1 MKSPFAQRLEYIVV
15 RTLLLKVRYFPKSW
29 IYGFFGAVAYLFYH
43 LSKRRR
49 NITISNLQHAFG
61 EMQRDEIVEL
71 SKDVYRE
78 LSKTLTDILF
88 LVSGRVDIDDMVI
101 NKDEAIT
108 KLKDLKANYHNGFI
122 FMGAHFSNWELPPLF
137 ASKYGFPMVV
147 IGREGDNRL
156 IDHNIVIPFRSRYGN
171 RAVYKKRAGIAMV
184 KELKSGGAVGA
195 LIDQKVN
202 KSNGF
207 LVEFFGREAFTT
219 HSIAMTK
226 LKLNPAIIPISMPRV
241 SNGKYRLDIG
251 DPIEYIADEV
261 STQEERL
268 LKMTK
273 RYNEKLEEII
283 SEYPS
288 QWFWMHDRW
297 NKRV

>member
-1 MKSPFAQRLEYIVV
+1 MKSSFVQRSEYIAV
-15 RTLLLKVRYFPKSW
+15 RILLLKVKYLPKSW
-29 IYGFFGAVAYLFYH
+29 VYGFFRVVASIFYRI
-43 LSKRRR
+43 SKKRQ

-61 EMQRDEIVEL
+61 NLERDEVIEL
-71 SKDVYRE
+71 SKDVYTE
-78 LSKTLTDILF
+78 LSKTITDILF
-88 LVSGRVDIDDMVI
+88 LASGRVDIDDMII
-101 NKDEAIT
+101 NKDEAIS
-108 KLKDLKANYHNGFI
+108 KLEALKSSYHNGFI

-156 IDHNIVIPFRSRYGN
+156 IDHNIVIPFRGKYGN

-241 SNGKYRLDIG
+241 SSGKYRLDIG
-251 DPIEYIADEV
+251 DPIEYTANEASSIDEK
-261 STQEERL
+261 L

-273 RYNEKLEEII
+273 IYNQKLEEII
-283 SEYPS
+283 SKNPS

-297 NKRV
+297 NKRI

>member
-1 MKSPFAQRLEYIVV
+1 MKSNFTQKLEYGAVKI
-15 RTLLLKVRYFPKSW
+15 LLLKVKYFPKSW

-43 LSKRRR
+43 LSKKRRK
-49 NITISNLQHAFG
+49 ITISNLQYAFPH
-61 EMQRDEIVEL
+61 MSKDEITKL
-71 SKDVYRE
+71 SKDVYKE

-88 LVSGRVDIDDMVI
+88 LISKRVDIDDMVI
-101 NKDEAIT
+101 NRDEAIS
-108 KLKDLKANYHNGFI
+108 KLKDLKKSHHNGFI

-147 IGREGDNRL
+147 IGREGDNKL

-202 KSNGF
+202 KANGF

-219 HSIAMTK
+219 HSIAMSK
-226 LKLNPAIIPISMPRV
+226 LKLNPTIVPISMPRV
-241 SNGKYRLDIG
+241 SDGKYRLDID
-251 DPIEYIADEV
+251 DPIEYIASEAPTQDEK
-261 STQEERL
+261 L
-268 LKMTK
+268 HKMTK
-273 RYNEKLEEII
+273 IYNQKLEEII
-283 SEYPS
+283 SRHPS